1 MDTRA
6 VVGLGDVEVEIE
18 SACERKMAGGRGQV
32 RGMREREEVSAH
44 SMCHSTNR
52 QDPSLGLR

>member
-1 MDTRA
+1 M
-6 VVGLGDVEVEIE
+6 VGLSDVEVEIE